1 MRSRFRGAKVKSVT
15 SELRQSSVNGK
26 EDAIATEIDD
36 ILAGESLTSLAADV
50 TMAQVNCEWVWI
62 VLQTQTA
69 TGARRRLC

>member
-50 TMAQVNCEWVWI
+50 MHS
-62 VLQTQTA
+62 
-69 TGARRRLC
+69 GASEL

>member
-1 MRSRFRGAKVKSVT
+1 MKSVT

-50 TMAQVNCEWVWI
+50 MHS
-62 VLQTQTA
+62 
-69 TGARRRLC
+69 GASEL